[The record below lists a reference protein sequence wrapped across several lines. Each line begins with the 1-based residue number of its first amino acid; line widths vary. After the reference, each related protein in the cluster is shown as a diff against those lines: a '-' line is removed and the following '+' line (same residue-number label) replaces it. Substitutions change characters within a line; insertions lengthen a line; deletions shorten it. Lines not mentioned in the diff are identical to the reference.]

1 MNNKELR
8 KYDLMVQIGNQGGTM
23 ALQEL
28 AGLDFNM
35 AVDLWEYKMT
45 KDINTFNGDDVFA
58 ALEQVSE
65 SKLRA
70 AVLGNPALLKLI
82 FGSSDSSCTGA
93 NLNFLASLIVNSKI
107 NEAEEILKMVKN
119 NATGD
124 FSERMK
130 AVVDTVFELS
140 MGKTGTKKATLNHK
154 QTILLFD
161 FVSKMKTGT
170 TKNLLTQRLKE
181 L

>member
-1 MNNKELR
+1 MNNKEIR
-8 KYDLMVQIGNQGGTM
+8 KYDLMVQIGNQGGASALKELATIDFTM
-23 ALQEL
+23 AI
-28 AGLDFNM
+28 
-35 AVDLWEYKMT
+35 DLWEYKLI
-45 KDINTFNGDDVFA
+45 KDINAFAGEDIFNI
-58 ALEQVSE
+58 LESVSE

-82 FGSSDSSCTGA
+82 YGSSEDSCTGA
-93 NLNFLASLIVNSKI
+93 NLQFLASLIVASKI
-107 NEAEEILKMVKN
+107 NEAEDILKMVKN
-119 NATGD
+119 NPTGD
-124 FSERMK
+124 FAERMH
-130 AVVDTVFELS
+130 AVVDAVFALS

>member
-1 MNNKELR
+1 MNNKEIR
-8 KYDLMVQIGNQGGTM
+8 KYDLVIQVGNQGG
-23 ALQEL
+23 ASVLKEL
-28 AGLDFNM
+28 ATIDFDT
-35 AVDLWEYKMT
+35 AIDLWEYKLM
-45 KDINTFNGDDVFA
+45 KDINAFTGDDVFEM
-58 ALEQVSE
+58 LESVSE

-70 AVLGNPALLKLI
+70 AVLANPALQKLI
-82 FGSSDSSCTGA
+82 YGASEDSCTGA
-93 NLNFLASLIVNSKI
+93 NLQFLASLIVASKI
-107 NEAEEILKMVKN
+107 TEAEDILKMVKN

-124 FSERMK
+124 FATRMH
-130 AVVDTVFELS
+130 AVVDAVFSLS
-140 MGKTGTKKATLNHK
+140 MGKTGTKKASLNHK

>member
-1 MNNKELR
+1 MNNKEIR
-8 KYDLMVQIGNQGGTM
+8 KYDLIVEVGNQGGAV
-23 ALQEL
+23 ALKEL
-28 AGLDFNM
+28 ATLDFNM
-35 AVDLWEYKMT
+35 AIDLWEYKMI
-45 KDINTFNGDDVFA
+45 KDINAFAGADIFNI
-58 ALEQVSE
+58 LESVSE

-70 AVLGNPALLKLI
+70 AVLANPALLKLI
-82 FGSSDSSCTGA
+82 YGASEESCTGA
-93 NLNFLASLIVNSKI
+93 NLQFLASLVVTSKI
-107 NEAEEILKMVKN
+107 NEAEDILKMVKN
-119 NATGD
+119 NPTGD
-124 FSERMK
+124 FAERMH
-130 AVVDTVFELS
+130 AVVDAVFALS

>member
-1 MNNKELR
+1 MNNKEIR
-8 KYDLMVQIGNQGGTM
+8 KYDLAMQIGNQGG
-23 ALQEL
+23 ALALKEL
-28 AGLDFNM
+28 ATIDFNV
-35 AVDLWEYKMT
+35 AVDMWEYKMI
-45 KDINTFNGDDVFA
+45 KDINAFVGEDIFEM
-58 ALEQVSE
+58 LESVSE

-70 AVLGNPALLKLI
+70 AVLSNPALQKLI
-82 FGSSDSSCTGA
+82 YGASEDSCTGA
-93 NLNFLASLIVNSKI
+93 NLRFLASLIVTSKI
-107 NEAEEILKMVKN
+107 NEAEDILKMVKN
-119 NATGD
+119 NSTGD
-124 FSERMK
+124 FSERMR
-130 AVVDTVFELS
+130 AVVDAVFALS

>member
-1 MNNKELR
+1 MNNKEIR
-8 KYDLMVQIGNQGGTM
+8 KYDLMVQIGNQGGALALKELATIDFTM
-23 ALQEL
+23 AI
-28 AGLDFNM
+28 
-35 AVDLWEYKMT
+35 DLWEYKLI
-45 KDINTFNGDDVFA
+45 KDINAFAGEDIFNI
-58 ALEQVSE
+58 LESVSE

-82 FGSSDSSCTGA
+82 YGSSEDSCTGA
-93 NLNFLASLIVNSKI
+93 NLQFLASLIVASKI
-107 NEAEEILKMVKN
+107 NEAEDILKMVKN
-119 NATGD
+119 NPTGD
-124 FSERMK
+124 FAERMH
-130 AVVDTVFELS
+130 AIVDSVFALS

>member
-1 MNNKELR
+1 MNNKEIR
-8 KYDLMVQIGNQGGTM
+8 KYDLIVEVGNQGGAV
-23 ALQEL
+23 ALKEL
-28 AGLDFNM
+28 AALDFNM
-35 AVDLWEYKMT
+35 AIDLWEYKMI
-45 KDINTFNGDDVFA
+45 KDIDAFAGADIFNI
-58 ALEQVSE
+58 LESVSE

-70 AVLGNPALLKLI
+70 AVLANPALLKLI
-82 FGSSDSSCTGA
+82 YGASEESCTGA
-93 NLNFLASLIVNSKI
+93 NLQFLASLVVTSKI
-107 NEAEEILKMVKN
+107 NEAEDILKMVKN
-119 NATGD
+119 NPTGD
-124 FSERMK
+124 FAERMH
-130 AVVDTVFELS
+130 AVVDAVFALS

>member
-1 MNNKELR
+1 MNNKDIR
-8 KYDLMVQIGNQGGTM
+8 KYDLVIEVGNQSGAV
-23 ALQEL
+23 ALKEL
-28 AGLDFNM
+28 ATLDFNM
-35 AVDLWEYKMT
+35 AIDLWEYKMI
-45 KDINTFNGDDVFA
+45 KDINAFAGADIFNI
-58 ALEQVSE
+58 LESVSE

-70 AVLGNPALLKLI
+70 AILGNPALLKLI
-82 FGSSDSSCTGA
+82 YGASEESCTGA
-93 NLNFLASLIVNSKI
+93 NLQFLASLVVTSKI
-107 NEAEEILKMVKN
+107 NEAEDILKMVKN
-119 NATGD
+119 NPTGD
-124 FSERMK
+124 FAERMH
-130 AVVDTVFELS
+130 AVVDAVFALS